1 MDKIYKKFVK
11 DGGFLN
17 LLDLFD
23 YKLTAVTRATAHME
37 LRRIIFS
44 RFQPPKVWDKQN
56 LEFQKKVLS
65 NIDKSQRQFMFVDF
79 RNYLEFDVKE
89 VN

>member
-1 MDKIYKKFVK
+1 MDKTYKKFVK
-11 DGGFLN
+11 DGGFLD

-23 YKLTAVTRATAHME
+23 YKLTAIQRATAHME
-37 LRRIIFS
+37 LRRIVFS
-44 RFQPPKVWDKQN
+44 YFQPSRVWSEPN
-56 LEFQKKVLS
+56 LEVQKKVLS
-65 NIDKSQRQFMFVDF
+65 NIDKSLRKTMFIDF